1 MGTDEWAS
9 KEIMRQ
15 CLLVS
20 MMGEEIPQYSIFFLS
35 FFFPLFFIFLRKRGR
50 EMMEKGSFQR
60 IEK

>member
-20 MMGEEIPQYSIFFLS
+20 MMGEEIPQYSIFFFI
-35 FFFPLFFIFLRKRGR
+35 FFFSFIFYFFKEER
-50 EMMEKGSFQR
+50 ERDDGKGKFS
-60 IEK
+60 KD

>member
-20 MMGEEIPQYSIFFLS
+20 MMGEEIPQYSIFFYL
-35 FFFPLFFIFLRKRGR
+35 FFFLYFLFF
-50 EMMEKGSFQR
+50 
-60 IEK
+60 